1 MYGRMHVRM
10 YGCMDVGIC
19 VCIYAYMYVYIY
31 VYKFCMNTCLS
42 SVSNSLL
49 YVCII
54 GKELC
59 RKDLMAKNIKKKRR
73 QLEKEG
79 DDDDNNNNNRY
90 DYDGDNFLMMMMMM
104 MMMIINHFLYSQH
117 SLL

>member
-1 MYGRMHVRM
+1 MTTV
-10 YGCMDVGIC
+10 
-19 VCIYAYMYVYIY
+19 
-31 VYKFCMNTCLS
+31 S
-42 SVSNSLL
+42 SASNSLM
-49 YVCII
+49 YVCFI

-79 DDDDNNNNNRY
+79 NDNNNNNRY
-90 DYDGDNFLMMMMMM
+90 DYDGDNVLMMMM

-117 SLL
+117 SSL

>member
-1 MYGRMHVRM
+1 MTTV
-10 YGCMDVGIC
+10 
-19 VCIYAYMYVYIY
+19 
-31 VYKFCMNTCLS
+31 S
-42 SVSNSLL
+42 SSSNSLM

-79 DDDDNNNNNRY
+79 DDDDDDNNRY
-90 DYDGDNFLMMMMMM
+90 DYDGDNVSMMMMMM
-104 MMMIINHFLYSQH
+104 IMIINHFLYSQH
-117 SLL
+117 SSL